1 MESDPRAQRLVDM
14 VDRYQAQLLRLCYL
28 ILHDTMLAEDA
39 VQETFLKAYR
49 AMGRFRGDCQEKT
62 WLMRIA
68 INTCRDMRRSAWLRH
83 TDRSVTPEMLPPASV
98 PFEQEDEDLLMTV
111 MALPVKL
118 REAVLLYYFEDMR
131 VKEVAA
137 ALGVTPSTVTNRLQR
152 AAKALRTA
160 LERGNDR
167 G

>member
-1 MESDPRAQRLVDM
+1 MDGNINERRLEDWIV
-14 VDRYQAQLLRLCYL
+14 RYGDAILRICYL
-28 ILHDTMLAEDA
+28 TLLDVREAEDA
-39 VQETFLKAYR
+39 VQETFLR
-49 AMGRFRGDCQEKT
+49 AWRFMERYEGRGDKT

-68 INTCRDMRRSAWLRH
+68 LNVCRDMRRSAWLRH